1 MRERAGDAT
10 GGGKVIN
17 QPHRALIESRIVS
30 PGEREPAHSKRFPKP
45 GCRSFDGRLAADAVR
60 DGARR
65 FRLAKKS
72 CASVPSKPD
81 GYPGIIDSLGSLQTL
96 VRMLL
101 KSPTSS
107 VGAEPRVRIHSAPPS
122 SPSPFA
128 TRRETI
134 EIRACAADFAQLVAA
149 ENGSSRGFAGLRL
162 VLSAEMR
169 FGVTTKMAESLDCL
183 GNGRPGLAR

>member
-1 MRERAGDAT
+1 MRERAVDTT
-10 GGGKVIN
+10 GGGTVIN
-17 QPHRALIESRIVS
+17 QPRSSVDRIRIVL

-45 GCRSFDGRLAADAVR
+45 GCRCFDGRPATDAVR

-81 GYPGIIDSLGSLQTL
+81 GCPGIIDSLGSLQTL

-107 VGAEPRVRIHSAPPS
+107 VRAEPRVRFRAP
-122 SPSPFA
+122 A
-128 TRRETI
+128 
-134 EIRACAADFAQLVAA
+134 
-149 ENGSSRGFAGLRL
+149 
-162 VLSAEMR
+162 
-169 FGVTTKMAESLDCL
+169 GVTNACFVSRRCKLITMEWWAWHCKIKPDAPYL
-183 GNGRPGLAR
+183 